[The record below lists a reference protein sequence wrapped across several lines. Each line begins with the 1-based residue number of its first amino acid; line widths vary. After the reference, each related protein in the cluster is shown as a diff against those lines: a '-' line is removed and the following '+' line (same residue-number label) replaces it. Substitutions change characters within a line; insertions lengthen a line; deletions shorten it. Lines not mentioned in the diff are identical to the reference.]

1 MSLHLFWWWR
11 QWVIPCQTARPHNSE
26 YQNMLDSS
34 FWRRRL
40 GSCGL
45 LGTLRNES
53 VRKCSSVSQEHEFR
67 IYSGSTYLQNMCT
80 YIQAAPTCKTRAPI
94 YRQHLPAKH
103 AHLYTKLQGVTF
115 MNKSRTLSGLKNLN
129 LQTRFNSLHL
139 TEVNFTRSTRSR
151 SLHLQQPNFAST
163 TPPTSLCTVA
173 WQRWRNMQP
182 PVKR

>member
-1 MSLHLFWWWR
+1 MNLLGNAAAFHR
-11 QWVIPCQTARPHNSE
+11 NTNSE
-26 YQNMLDSS
+26 YIQVAPT
-34 FWRRRL
+34 
-40 GSCGL
+40 CK
-45 LGTLRNES
+45 T
-53 VRKCSSVSQEHEFR
+53 CAP
-67 IYSGSTYLQNMCT
+67 IYKQHLPAKHVHLYTSSTYLQNTCT

-173 WQRWRNMQP
+173 
-182 PVKR
+182 